1 MKIKLVSS
9 LLIISAV
16 AVAVGYQFNQQQP
29 QVVTAA
35 ETQLQPQTAQSNPS
49 NPQQLQA
56 VVEPVVPQ
64 VMKKPVSTQVH
75 EVANYDTRKVKVASQ
90 SVVPTMTRE
99 QAEQVLTEKQQQME
113 QLVALYDQSLTDPK
127 RKADIERKFK
137 LHMEQYKQAL
147 VAKLQRG
154 EI

>member
-35 ETQLQPQTAQSNPS
+35 ETQLQSQTAQSNPS

-56 VVEPVVPQ
+56 VAEPVVPQ

-75 EVANYDTRKVKVASQ
+75 QVANYDTRKVKVASQ
-90 SVVPTMTRE
+90 AVVPTMTRE